1 MTLLL
6 VTIIAKWKSE
16 RHEQLSKPTWLIAP
30 RLLKKVPPLIGARTQ
45 TSTAR
50 PTEYLDM

>member
-6 VTIIAKWKSE
+6 VTIIANWKSE